1 LKSLAGVTTWVL
13 DEAEELTDE
22 DTFDKIDFS
31 IRAKN
36 IQNRVILVL
45 NPATKEHFI
54 YKRFFESKGVKD
66 RK

>member
-45 NPATKEHFI
+45 NPSTKATF
-54 YKRFFESKGVKD
+54 YL
-66 RK
+66 